1 MGETVNLR
9 QRRKQKARQAA
20 EEEAAANR
28 AKFGQPKAA
37 RDLKAAESARARADL
52 DSKKLEK

>member
-28 AKFGQPKAA
+28 ASFGQPKAI
-37 RDLKAAESARARADL
+37 RSLKAAESKRADAAL
-52 DSKKLEK
+52 DSKKIEK

>member
-20 EEEAAANR
+20 EEKAAVNR
-28 AKFGQPKAA
+28 AKFGQPQAA
-37 RDLKAAESARARADL
+37 RDLKAAESARADAAL
-52 DSKKLEK
+52 DGKKLEK